1 MTTYDQPDLFG
12 DYDKAKE
19 RARIARQPHTCPYC
33 GVTEPNAFLLS
44 NNHGIDTPG
53 TDTISGYPKGEHPN
67 FGPYCMAQ
75 YLIRNHLILA
85 ATRGDADFLEDQKAR
100 ARAHHLDVDAILAEA
115 NG

>member
-1 MTTYDQPDLFG
+1 VTTYVQPDLFG
-12 DYDKAKE
+12 DHDKAEE
-19 RARIARQPHTCPYC
+19 RARVRRQPQTCPRC

-44 NNHGIDTPG
+44 NNHGIDAG

-85 ATRGDADFLEDQKAR
+85 VQRGDADFLEDQKAR
-100 ARAHHLDVDAILAEA
+100 ARFHRLDVDAILAEI